1 MNECP
6 LCANIHLNHLHF
18 LLQSSQESCHFT
30 AKEMLTNFVKF
41 IAVRILTVC
50 LTLKCIVFPCIPV
63 AAINS
68 KKKKRKKN
76 SLSKWHGAM
85 AAVEGNHS
93 P

>member
-1 MNECP
+1 
-6 LCANIHLNHLHF
+6 
-18 LLQSSQESCHFT
+18 
-30 AKEMLTNFVKF
+30 MLTNFFKF
-41 IAVRILTVC
+41 IPVRILTVC

-68 KKKKRKKN
+68 KKEKKKN
-76 SLSKWHGAM
+76 SRNKWHGAM